1 MKYLNWVFIFI
12 CSIFFLQ
19 GCTEKP
25 SKKKTVWAIPVYG
38 QSLALGEQAIRIT
51 DFDSFV
57 EKCHHLVVTEN
68 LDEDFG
74 YLSDTEF
81 KQRMKKLF
89 HDRHRAFELS
99 IYGMSEA
106 VTSYLNKK
114 GYGDSVILC
123 TFPGGRG
130 ATSIVDMSK
139 GSSAYNKF
147 LDEIAEAY
155 NNAQSK
161 GWDFIVPAFC
171 WMQGEDDIVWR
182 KSKNYKKDLK
192 KFQTNLNTDIKA
204 ITKQTRDVVCICYQ
218 TNCVSLSK
226 GFNQNQF
233 DCKETYVPQG
243 QLELIRDDSLFMASG
258 PTYPYSFV
266 EEKVHIDGLSQKRL
280 GYLEGLS
287 AIRLFESKPSKG
299 LIPKNFNIV
308 GDTVMVEFNVPTPP
322 LALDTLAVLKAANYG
337 FSVIDSQNVNILQ
350 HVILANNKIKLCC
363 IKSPS
368 GSKVR
373 YAVNGKKNK
382 SGFKYGPRGNL
393 RDSQG
398 ETEKATILNEVYPL
412 YNWCYQFDELVK

>member
-1 MKYLNWVFIFI
+1 MRYSKWIIFLFPMAI
-12 CSIFFLQ
+12 FLIGCS
-19 GCTEKP
+19 EKHAG
-25 SKKKTVWAIPVYG
+25 KKTVLTIPVYG

-51 DFDSFV
+51 DFDSLV
-57 EKCHHLVVTEN
+57 DKCHHLVVTEN

-81 KQRMKKLF
+81 KQWMKKLF

-106 VTSYLNKK
+106 LTSYLIQK
-114 GYGDSVILC
+114 GYGDSVIIC

-130 ATSIVDMSK
+130 ATGIVDMSK
-139 GSSAYNKF
+139 GSPSYNKF

-155 NNAQSK
+155 KNAKSK
-161 GWDFIVPAFC
+161 GWEFIVPAFC

-182 KSKNYKKDLK
+182 KSKDYKKDLK
-192 KFQTNLNTDIKA
+192 KFQTDFSTDVKA

-218 TNCVSLSK
+218 TNCLSLSK
-226 GFNQNQF
+226 EFHENQF
-233 DCKETYVPQG
+233 DFKETYVPQG

-266 EEKVHIDGLSQKRL
+266 EERVHIDGLSQKRI

-299 LIPKNFNIV
+299 LIPTNFKII

-322 LALDTLAVLKAANYG
+322 LVLDTLAVLKAGNYG

-350 HVILANNKIKLCC
+350 QVILANNIVKLCC
-363 IKSPS
+363 IKSPA

-373 YAVNGKKNK
+373 YAVNGQKNK

-412 YNWCYQFDELVK
+412 HNWCYQFDELIK

>member
-1 MKYLNWVFIFI
+1 MKYFNWVFIFI
-12 CSIFFLQ
+12 SSIFFLQ

-51 DFDSFV
+51 NFDTLV
-57 EKCHHLVVTEN
+57 EKCNHLVVTEN

-74 YLSDTEF
+74 YFSDTEF
-81 KQRMKKLF
+81 RQRMKKLF

-106 VTSYLNKK
+106 ITSYLTQK

-123 TFPGGRG
+123 TCPGGRG

-139 GSSAYNKF
+139 GSPAYNKF

-155 NNAQSK
+155 KNAQSK
-161 GWDFIVPAFC
+161 GWDFVIPAFC
-171 WMQGEDDIVWR
+171 WMQGEDDIMWE
-182 KSKNYKKDLK
+182 KSKDYKKDLK
-192 KFQTNLNTDIKA
+192 KFLSDLNTDVKA
-204 ITKQTRDVVCICYQ
+204 ITKQVRDMVCICYQ
-218 TNCVSLSK
+218 TNCLSLSRE
-226 GFNQNQF
+226 FNENQF
-233 DCKETYVPQG
+233 DFKETYVPQG

-266 EEKVHIDGLSQKRL
+266 GERVHIDGLSQKRI

-299 LIPKNFNIV
+299 LIPTNFKII
-308 GDTVMVEFNVPTPP
+308 GDTVVVGFNVPTPP
-322 LALDTLAVLKAANYG
+322 LVLDTVAVLKAGNYG

-350 HVILANNKIKLCC
+350 QVILANNMVKLCC
-363 IKSPS
+363 IKSPI

-398 ETEKATILNEVYPL
+398 EKEKATILNEVYPL
-412 YNWCYQFDELVK
+412 HNWCYQFDELVK

>member
-1 MKYLNWVFIFI
+1 MKYFNLVFIFI
-12 CSIFFLQ
+12 SSIFFLQ

-51 DFDSFV
+51 NFDSLV
-57 EKCHHLVVTEN
+57 EKCNHLVVTEN

-74 YLSDTEF
+74 YFSDTEF
-81 KQRMKKLF
+81 RQRMKKLF

-106 VTSYLNKK
+106 VTSYLTKK

-139 GSSAYNKF
+139 GSPAYNKF

-155 NNAQSK
+155 KNAQSK
-161 GWDFIVPAFC
+161 GWDFVIPAFC
-171 WMQGEDDIVWR
+171 WMQGEDDIMWE
-182 KSKNYKKDLK
+182 KSKDYKKDLK
-192 KFQTNLNTDIKA
+192 KFLSDLNTDVKA
-204 ITKQTRDVVCICYQ
+204 ITKQARDMVCICYQ
-218 TNCVSLSK
+218 TNCLSLPK
-226 GFNQNQF
+226 EFNENQF
-233 DCKETYVPQG
+233 DFKETYVPQG

-266 EEKVHIDGLSQKRL
+266 GERVHIDGISQKRI

-287 AIRLFESKPSKG
+287 AIRLFEAKPSKG
-299 LIPKNFNIV
+299 LIPTNFKII
-308 GDTVMVEFNVPTPP
+308 GDTVVVGFNVPTPP
-322 LALDTLAVLKAANYG
+322 LVLDTLAVLKAGNYG

-350 HVILANNKIKLCC
+350 QVILANNTVKLCC
-363 IKSPS
+363 IKSPV

-373 YAVNGKKNK
+373 YAVNGQKNK

-412 YNWCYQFDELVK
+412 HNWCYQFDELIK